1 MDSIW
6 SREGMDFRMMP
17 YNSLA
22 TASQVKFF
30 YYLTLIRIQ
39 ICLQVGMIKVVRNTV
54 TVYQIQKRALMVTAL
69 QQDGLQLYK

>member
-22 TASQVKFF
+22 TASQVKFL

-54 TVYQIQKRALMVTAL
+54 TVYQIQKRALMVMAL
-69 QQDGLQLYK
+69 QQVGLQLYK